1 MLSACGVS
9 FYALAFVQAA
19 DILSTCGVIWL
30 WDNFSEAITGSL
42 VCRSSLNHSNV
53 HLIVCVDRSVRHFE
67 FPSEH
72 FMYSFPK
79 GLFRDIFF
87 TNFHWNRFI
96 FYRTRAKDKLVPFS
110 ETRSYSRSVAVLPE
124 TFTED
129 SSQSQYT
136 KQPSRSYGR
145 RPHNTSIS
153 ASCLE
158 GKSSSI
164 HDRFSVKSVAWSSP
178 VGL

>member
-79 GLFRDIFF
+79 GLFRDIFLPI
-87 TNFHWNRFI
+87 FI
-96 FYRTRAKDKLVPFS
+96 
-110 ETRSYSRSVAVLPE
+110 EIGSY
-124 TFTED
+124 FTEPEQKISWYLFLRHGVTLD
-129 SSQSQYT
+129 RSLSSRKHLQKTAAKVSTQNNLLGLMAGDHT
-136 KQPSRSYGR
+136 TLPSVHPVWRGNPAAYM
-145 RPHNTSIS
+145 T
-153 ASCLE
+153 ASV
-158 GKSSSI
+158 SS
-164 HDRFSVKSVAWSSP
+164 RWREAAP
-178 VGL
+178 